1 MKAQL
6 RHVAERVAYG
16 SPHLVRS
23 AVVNAYGYKLRRD
36 RFGPPFDA
44 CRSWVEESQWWS
56 PGDIAAFQEERLRR
70 IIVAAR
76 KHVPYYRTLAAF
88 DAIDATRCT
97 PPDLAGVPFL
107 TKQTLHERR
116 SALVSDTAASRPVV
130 RDRSSGTTG
139 HRLEFLLPRLL
150 AHKLNA
156 ALLYRFYGWA
166 GVEVGDRRVTLGG
179 RVLSRRPPYWVH
191 NRAENQLLLAAEH
204 LNEQTVD
211 AYIDRIRAFGP
222 VFIAGHPSVAAFVAE
237 RARRRREVIP
247 VRAVFTTGE
256 TLDPAQREDIEAAF
270 RCRVFESY
278 GQTESVVAAFECE
291 EHRGFHDAVELG
303 ITELVPDASGLSAVV
318 GTSLWNDV
326 MPFIRYRTDDLV
338 EPVDA
343 PHCPCGR
350 GLPLRFRRVI
360 GRQDDILRDP
370 DGMSILPVALRMLVK
385 PHLLPFE
392 TYQVQQ
398 LNRRAYRLLLEGGP
412 IGERRL
418 TPARERS
425 LEAALREVL
434 GPDADLR
441 IESVERIENSSLK
454 SRTIVNFSG

>member
-6 RHVAERVAYG
+6 RDVAERALYRG
-16 SPHLVRS
+16 PHLLRS
-23 AVVNAYGYKLRRD
+23 VAVNVYGWKLSRD

-44 CRSWVEESQWWS
+44 CRAWVEESQWWS
-56 PGDIAAFQEERLRR
+56 PAEIATFQEERLRR
-70 IIVAAR
+70 IIGAAR
-76 KHVPYYRTLAAF
+76 EHVPYYQTLAGL
-88 DAIDATRCT
+88 DAIDAATCS
-97 PPDLAGVPFL
+97 PSDLASVPLL
-107 TKQTLHERR
+107 TKPMLHE
-116 SALVSDTAASRPVV
+116 SGHALVSEKAAGRPVV

-139 HRLEFLLPRLL
+139 HRLDFLLPRLL
-150 AHKLNA
+150 AYKLST

-166 GVEVGDRRVTLGG
+166 GVKVGDRRVTLGG

-204 LNEQTVD
+204 LNEQSVD
-211 AYIDRIRAFGP
+211 TYVDRIRGFAP
-222 VFIAGHPSVAAFVAE
+222 VFVAGHPSVAAFVAE
-237 RARRRREVIP
+237 RVRRRREVIP

-278 GQTESVVAAFECE
+278 GQTENVIAAFECE
-291 EHRGFHDAVELG
+291 EHSGFHDAVELG
-303 ITELVPDASGLSAVV
+303 ITELVPDVAGLSSVV

-338 EPVDA
+338 EPVNA
-343 PHCPCGR
+343 SGCPCGR

-360 GRQDDILRDP
+360 GRQDDVLRDP
-370 DGMSILPVALRMLVK
+370 DGKSILPVALRMLVK

-392 TYQVQQ
+392 TYQMQQ
-398 LNRRAYRLLLEGGP
+398 LDSRAYRLLLAGGS
-412 IGERRL
+412 IGERSL

-425 LEAALREVL
+425 LQDALRRVL

-441 IESVERIENSSLK
+441 IESVERIESSSLK
-454 SRTIVNFSG
+454 ARTIVNMSG